1 MNKLNS
7 GLTASGIT
15 QPEISKAEATP
26 EGIRIVYSANAVC
39 ANSEKLVAYKKAVTW
54 LDKGR
59 YDYDPL
65 SGYRIAAAFLVGVDN
80 GYLPFSDAGAMAAY
94 RWIVSVIYFGEQAHK
109 NGVIDVP
116 DRTGGTCKAA
126 IYKGRHA
133 SITVYPLQ
141 LRTLLDDAFEATVF
155 KQYGRKGGTKVVIM
169 ALVNMFNPDGDSFVM
184 SPFGNEVFSRMLEQL
199 ILHLKNSRDGNGGNN
214 EPVKPVIH

>member
-1 MNKLNS
+1 MNILNS

-65 SGYRIAAAFLVGVDN
+65 SGYRITEAFL
-80 GYLPFSDAGAMAAY
+80 AGAQMGYIPFYDDGVMAVY
-94 RWIVSVIYFGEQAHK
+94 RWIASTVYFDEQARN
-109 NGVIDVP
+109 NGVVDVKNNI
-116 DRTGGTCKAA
+116 GGTCKAA
-126 IYKGRHA
+126 IYKGKHA

-141 LRTLLDDAFEATVF
+141 LRILINDAFEQTAF
-155 KQYGRKGGTKVVIM
+155 RQYGRKGGLKVAIMSLVSMVEPAGEILVI
-169 ALVNMFNPDGDSFVM
+169 
-184 SPFGNEVFSRMLEQL
+184 SPFGNEFFSRMLEQL
-199 ILHLKNSRDGNGGNN
+199 ILHLKNSRDGSGGNN

>member
-1 MNKLNS
+1 MNILNS

-39 ANSEKLVAYKKAVTW
+39 VNSEKLVAYKKAVTW

-65 SGYRIAAAFLVGVDN
+65 SGYRITEAFLAGSQMGYIPFYDDGV
-80 GYLPFSDAGAMAAY
+80 MAVY
-94 RWIVSVIYFGEQAHK
+94 RWIASIVYFDEQARN
-109 NGVIDVP
+109 NGVVDVP

-141 LRTLLDDAFEATVF
+141 LRTLLDDAFEATAF
-155 KQYGRKGGTKVVIM
+155 KQYGRKGGMKVVIM
-169 ALVNMFNPDGDSFVM
+169 SLVSMVEPAGEILVI
-184 SPFGNEVFSRMLEQL
+184 SPFGNEFFSRMLEQF
-199 ILHLKNSRDGNGGNN
+199 ILHIKNSRDGSSGNN